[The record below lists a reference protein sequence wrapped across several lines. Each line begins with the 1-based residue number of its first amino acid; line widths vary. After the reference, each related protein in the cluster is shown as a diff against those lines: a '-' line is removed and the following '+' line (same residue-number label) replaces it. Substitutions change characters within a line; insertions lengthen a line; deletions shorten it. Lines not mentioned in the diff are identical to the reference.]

1 MLKQSGQINL
11 IFCTTNLFDKGC
23 VAEIFKVFA
32 LESHDN
38 LIKQV
43 VLRANK
49 TWLSRE
55 LCLSW
60 LIVQQYY
67 TWVFCLLCI
76 YQHRAIIS
84 CCRVFQ
90 NDKHSVICNY
100 RNYPMDSE
108 IIESDI

>member
-11 IFCTTNLFDKGC
+11 IFCTTSLFDKGC

-60 LIVQQYY
+60 LIDCSTVLHLGFLFTLHISTQGYH
-67 TWVFCLLCI
+67 FLL
-76 YQHRAIIS
+76 QGIS
-84 CCRVFQ
+84 
-90 NDKHSVICNY
+90 K
-100 RNYPMDSE
+100 
-108 IIESDI
+108 